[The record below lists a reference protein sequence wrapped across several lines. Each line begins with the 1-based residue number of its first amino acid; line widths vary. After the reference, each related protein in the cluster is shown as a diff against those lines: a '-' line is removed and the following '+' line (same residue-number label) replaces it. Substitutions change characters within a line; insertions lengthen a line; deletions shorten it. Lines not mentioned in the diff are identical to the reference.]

1 MSTCLELGCH
11 FGIHLDHHVPLFSHG
26 FVPFLLAVVN
36 PISELDTNDSCT
48 DINDPL
54 LWDLWQIRF
63 IGQVVEDSWVVAGK
77 VHDVIE
83 RQVLV
88 LWYMQSLDGIVLEA
102 QLLPVADIS
111 QKVNGDVL
119 F

>member
-1 MSTCLELGCH
+1 MGTCFELGCH
-11 FGIHLDHHVPLFSHG
+11 FRIHFNHHVPLFCHG
-26 FVPFLLAVVN
+26 LVPFLLTVVN
-36 PISELDTNDSCT
+36 PISEFDTNDCCT

-77 VHDVIE
+77 VHDVVE

-88 LWYMQSLDGIVLEA
+88 LWYMQSLDLVVLEA
-102 QLLPVADIS
+102 KLLPVTDIP
-111 QKVNGDVL
+111 QKVNGHV